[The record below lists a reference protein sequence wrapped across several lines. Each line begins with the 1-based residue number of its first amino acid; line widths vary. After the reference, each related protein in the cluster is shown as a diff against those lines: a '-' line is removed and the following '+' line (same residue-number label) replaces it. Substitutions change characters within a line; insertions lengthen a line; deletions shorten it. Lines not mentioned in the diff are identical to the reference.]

1 MIDRRNLLRT
11 IACVFLLCFSHQTL
25 KAQPDRRPNV
35 ILILT
40 DDQGYGD
47 LSCLGNPILK
57 TPALDRLY
65 EESVRFSNMHVMPFC
80 TPTRAS
86 LMTGHCATRT
96 GAYRTSSGRTMMHTD
111 EVTMAEVFRKNG
123 YATGMFGKW
132 HLGDNYPHRPQD
144 RGFQTT
150 LWHRCGGVGQA
161 SDYWGNDYFDDAYE
175 FNGEFKKF
183 EGYCTDIWF
192 KGALDFIE
200 DNARKK
206 QPFFAYIPTNAP
218 HGPYLVPEKYAKPY
232 KQVATWNNGMA
243 ANFFGMIANID
254 ENVALL
260 RRKLKEWGIEDNTIL
275 IFMTDNGTACGV
287 DMGLDALPA
296 EGMGYNAG
304 MRGKK
309 SSIFDGGHR
318 VPCFFYWPAGGIVGG
333 RDIPQLAAGYD
344 VLPTLVELCD
354 LDDPHIDFDG
364 CSLVP
369 LLRGEGDWPQREL
382 VLQFQGG
389 AYFRYVPEMWSDSLV
404 MTERWRLLGG
414 ERLFDI
420 VNDPTQSNNVADQHP
435 GVVQKLRKRYEQWWA
450 DVSPRIKEPV
460 RIHVANPAENPV
472 TLCSQDWY
480 MPQGNP
486 PWNFGEIRRLPKV
499 TGPWMIYV
507 EKSGKYKVTLC
518 QWPLEAAKPIVA
530 ETARVKVAGVE
541 EDAPVNEGAISV
553 SFEMELPAGNTTVET
568 FLATREGQ
576 IGGAYFTYIE
586 YMGR

>member
-1 MIDRRNLLRT
+1 
-11 IACVFLLCFSHQTL
+11 
-25 KAQPDRRPNV
+25 
-35 ILILT
+35 
-40 DDQGYGD
+40 
-47 LSCLGNPILK
+47 
-57 TPALDRLY
+57 
-65 EESVRFSNMHVMPFC
+65 
-80 TPTRAS
+80 
-86 LMTGHCATRT
+86 
-96 GAYRTSSGRTMMHTD
+96 
-111 EVTMAEVFRKNG
+111 
-123 YATGMFGKW
+123 
-132 HLGDNYPHRPQD
+132 
-144 RGFQTT
+144 
-150 LWHRCGGVGQA
+150 
-161 SDYWGNDYFDDAYE
+161 
-175 FNGEFKKF
+175 
-183 EGYCTDIWF
+183 
-192 KGALDFIE
+192 
-200 DNARKK
+200 
-206 QPFFAYIPTNAP
+206 
-218 HGPYLVPEKYAKPY
+218 
-232 KQVATWNNGMA
+232 
-243 ANFFGMIANID
+243 
-254 ENVALL
+254 
-260 RRKLKEWGIEDNTIL
+260 
-275 IFMTDNGTACGV
+275 
-287 DMGLDALPA
+287 
-296 EGMGYNAG
+296 
-304 MRGKK
+304 
-309 SSIFDGGHR
+309 
-318 VPCFFYWPAGGIVGG
+318 
-333 RDIPQLAAGYD
+333 LAAGYD

-435 GVVQKLRKRYEQWWA
+435 GVVQKLRQRYEQWWA